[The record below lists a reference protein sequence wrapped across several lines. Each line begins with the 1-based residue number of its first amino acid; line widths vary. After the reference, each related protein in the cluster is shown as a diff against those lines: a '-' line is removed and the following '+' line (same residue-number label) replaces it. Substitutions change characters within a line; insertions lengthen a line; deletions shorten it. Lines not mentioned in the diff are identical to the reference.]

1 MYLGYDSPYISDFP
15 PLLNIPISINKVT
28 FVNLYKIE
36 YKLNGSY
43 NLDGEPEHLCD
54 IEDTENIQYFD
65 MYALPEFP
73 SLDAGENSS
82 DGEVNE
88 SVSEIGEKSI
98 IYLSPQVHIDITVYQ
113 I

>member
-1 MYLGYDSPYISDFP
+1 
-15 PLLNIPISINKVT
+15 
-28 FVNLYKIE
+28 
-36 YKLNGSY
+36 
-43 NLDGEPEHLCD
+43 
-54 IEDTENIQYFD
+54 